1 MKSFVPINRLNAA
14 ALLAGIGLTA
24 LAAALA
30 FQHLGNLA
38 PCALCIDQRKA
49 WGIAILF
56 SFLSL
61 LAEGKGRIAISI
73 LLLVIAAIAALTGA
87 GFAAFHVGV
96 EQHWWAGTA
105 ECGSGFQGFG
115 TGNIEDIRKQLLS
128 RPVVRCDEIA
138 WSFLGISMA
147 GWNGLIALATGTSA
161 LYVVIRDVKRIF
173 SK

>member
-1 MKSFVPINRLNAA
+1 LRFVHRPKKSLGYCGTFLISFF
-14 ALLAGIGLTA
+14 IGRR
-24 LAAALA
+24 
-30 FQHLGNLA
+30 Q
-38 PCALCIDQRKA
+38 
-49 WGIAILF
+49 
-56 SFLSL
+56 S
-61 LAEGKGRIAISI
+61 RIAIS
-73 LLLVIAAIAALTGA
+73 LLLLAIAATAALTGA

-115 TGNIEDIRKQLLS
+115 TGNIEDIRKQLLT

-138 WSFLGISMA
+138 WSFLGFSMA
-147 GWNGLIALATGTSA
+147 GWNGLIALVTGTSA